1 MTKLLWMTWEDQRRS
16 RALARQLDAELC
28 ELAATLQRA
37 RVIRYVINTIDTLR
51 IYHRRRPATVICQHP
66 SFVLALLTVLL
77 RRAFGYRVG
86 LDTHN
91 AGFAID
97 PWSPGYQRWLAVWLQ
112 RRADFVIAHNDA
124 VAAFVADRGGR
135 LIVLPDPLPTIAA
148 GPPLPLPRRFNLLF
162 VCTFKPDE
170 PYPAVLEAVR
180 ALGPEIGLYITGNP
194 PEAVRTVA
202 WPDHVVFCGRVPWER
217 YDQLLRSVDGV
228 MVLTTRERCL
238 LCGAYE
244 GVAAGQPMVLSRTGT
259 LTGYFRRGVVFTD
272 NQADGSP
279 RSIRNAILELRA
291 REPELRR
298 EIGILRGELDR
309 DWTAR
314 AQELRALLQ

>member
-1 MTKLLWMTWEDQRRS
+1 MSKLLWMTWEDQRRS
-16 RALARQLDAELC
+16 RALARHLDAELC
-28 ELAATLQRA
+28 ELASTLQCARA
-37 RVIRYVINTIDTLR
+37 VRYLINSIATVR
-51 IYHRRRPATVICQHP
+51 IYRRHRPATVICQHP

-77 RRAFGYRVG
+77 RRWFGYRVG

-97 PWSPGYQRWLAVWLQ
+97 PWSPGYQRWLAIWLQ

-124 VAAFVADRGGR
+124 VRAFVEKRGGR
-135 LIVLPDPLPTIAA
+135 LILLPDPLPTLAN

-170 PYPAVLEAVR
+170 PYRAVLKAAR
-180 ALGPEIGLYITGNP
+180 TLGPEIGLYITGNP
-194 PEAVRTVA
+194 PEAVRTAA

-244 GVAAGQPMVLSRTGT
+244 GAAAGKPMILSRTGT

-272 NQADGSP
+272 NEANGSP
-279 RSIRNAILELRA
+279 HSIRNAILELRA

-298 EIGILRGELDR
+298 EIGVLQGELAR
-309 DWTAR
+309 DWATR
-314 AQELRALLQ
+314 ERELRALLQ